1 MDSIFMD
8 EIALKSIILDFTG
21 IWFGGDELKFISPT
35 NSPTFQSE
43 TQFTPQVLIIHP
55 TDINIHSLTFP
66 QTYCHLDP

>member
-8 EIALKSIILDFTG
+8 EIALKFIIRDFAG
-21 IWFGGDELKFISPT
+21 IWFGGDDLKFISPT

-43 TQFTPQVLIIHP
+43 THSLTQLLINHP